1 MTAGAAGGGAAVE
14 LLEALEG
21 GAVGGGA
28 GEVGW
33 AVARAVG
40 AGDGAPVPCVS
51 MWRAWHAQQRGA
63 GQWWCGQWV
72 VWGQWCGQL
81 SAVSGAAGVFS
92 IRTPQKHS

>member
-1 MTAGAAGGGAAVE
+1 MAAGAAGGGAAVELLE

-51 MWRAWHAQQRGA
+51 MWRRAMVVWAVGCA
-63 GQWWCGQWV
+63 VSGWCGQ
-72 VWGQWCGQL
+72 
-81 SAVSGAAGVFS
+81 
-92 IRTPQKHS
+92 